1 MSRAPAERRVDVTE
15 LPQFRTVLRGY
26 DPNEVS
32 ATVTE
37 LSHSLT
43 VARRTAAERTMEL
56 TRAQEREAAL
66 NAELD
71 EAAARLAA
79 AERNEQAHAAGPGDI
94 GPRLSTILSLAE
106 EEAGQLRADGERYAY
121 EIRRAAE
128 AEAARMKAA
137 AAEAADTIV
146 DQATQ
151 EAAATKQ
158 AGTAVQAQ
166 VADAER
172 RAADILE
179 TARREALV
187 EGRRVQEEFAEAERS
202 RDEIHAHL
210 GGVLQLLTTLDA
222 ELEGE
227 VPAGDVQAGTAL
239 PRDVLAR
246 DVKEPSGRRSSGRE
260 RGSSRSSG

>member
-1 MSRAPAERRVDVTE
+1 VTE
-15 LPQFRTVLRGY
+15 LPEFRTVLRGY

-32 ATVTE
+32 AAVTE

-56 TRAQEREAAL
+56 TRAQERESAL

-71 EAAARLAA
+71 EAVARLAA
-79 AERNEQAHAAGPGDI
+79 AERNEQAHTAGRVDV
-94 GPRLSTILSLAE
+94 GPRISTILSLAE
-106 EEAGQLRADGERYAY
+106 EEAGQLRADGERDAF

-146 DQATQ
+146 EQATQ
-151 EAAATKQ
+151 DAAATKQ
-158 AGTAVQAQ
+158 AGTALQAQ

-179 TARREALV
+179 AARRDAVV
-187 EGRRVQEEFAEAERS
+187 EGRRVQAEFAEAERT

-210 GGVLQLLTTLDA
+210 GGVLDLLTTLDA
-222 ELEGE
+222 EL
-227 VPAGDVQAGTAL
+227 AD
-239 PRDVLAR
+239 
-246 DVKEPSGRRSSGRE
+246 DVKEPPPRRSSGRE
-260 RGSSRSSG
+260 RASSRSSG

>member
-1 MSRAPAERRVDVTE
+1 MTE
-15 LPQFRTVLRGY
+15 LPEFRTVLRGY

-32 ATVTE
+32 AAVTE

-56 TRAQEREAAL
+56 TRAQERESAL

-71 EAAARLAA
+71 EAVARLAA
-79 AERNEQAHAAGPGDI
+79 AERNEQAHTAGRVDV
-94 GPRLSTILSLAE
+94 GPRISTILSLAE
-106 EEAGQLRADGERYAY
+106 EEAGQLRADGERDAF

-146 DQATQ
+146 EQATQ
-151 EAAATKQ
+151 DAAATKQ
-158 AGTAVQAQ
+158 AGTALQAQ

-179 TARREALV
+179 AARRDAVV
-187 EGRRVQEEFAEAERS
+187 EGRRVQAEFAEAERT

-210 GGVLQLLTTLDA
+210 GGVLDLLTTLDA
-222 ELEGE
+222 EL
-227 VPAGDVQAGTAL
+227 AD
-239 PRDVLAR
+239 
-246 DVKEPSGRRSSGRE
+246 DVKEPSPRRSSGRE
-260 RGSSRSSG
+260 RASSRSSG

>member
-1 MSRAPAERRVDVTE
+1 VTE

-32 ATVTE
+32 AAVTE

-56 TRAQEREAAL
+56 TRAQERESAL

-71 EAAARLAA
+71 EAVARLAA
-79 AERNEQAHAAGPGDI
+79 AERHEQAHSAGPVDVGARI
-94 GPRLSTILSLAE
+94 STILSLAE
-106 EEAGQLRADGERYAY
+106 EEAGQVRADGDRYVY
-121 EIRRAAE
+121 EILRDAE

-146 DQATQ
+146 AQATQ

-158 AGTAVQAQ
+158 AGTALQAQ

-172 RAADILE
+172 RAAEIVE
-179 TARREALV
+179 TARREAV
-187 EGRRVQEEFAEAERS
+187 AEGRRVQEEFAHAERN

-210 GGVLQLLTTLDA
+210 GGVLDLLTTLDA
-222 ELEGE
+222 EL
-227 VPAGDVQAGTAL
+227 AD
-239 PRDVLAR
+239 
-246 DVKEPSGRRSSGRE
+246 DVKEPPPRRSSGRE
-260 RGSSRSSG
+260 RASSRSSG

>member
-1 MSRAPAERRVDVTE
+1 VTE
-15 LPQFRTVLRGY
+15 LPEFRTVLRGY

-32 ATVTE
+32 AAVTE

-56 TRAQEREAAL
+56 TRAQERESAL

-71 EAAARLAA
+71 EAVARLAA
-79 AERNEQAHAAGPGDI
+79 AERNEQAHTAGRVDV
-94 GPRLSTILSLAE
+94 GPRISTILSLAE
-106 EEAGQLRADGERYAY
+106 EEAGQLRADGERDAF

-146 DQATQ
+146 EQATQ
-151 EAAATKQ
+151 DAAATKQ
-158 AGTAVQAQ
+158 AGTALQAQ

-179 TARREALV
+179 AARRDAVV
-187 EGRRVQEEFAEAERS
+187 EGRRVQAEFAEAERT
-202 RDEIHAHL
+202 RDEIHTHL
-210 GGVLQLLTTLDA
+210 SGVLDLLTTLDA
-222 ELEGE
+222 EL
-227 VPAGDVQAGTAL
+227 AD
-239 PRDVLAR
+239 
-246 DVKEPSGRRSSGRE
+246 DVKEPPPRRSSGRE
-260 RGSSRSSG
+260 RASSRSSG

>member
-1 MSRAPAERRVDVTE
+1 MTE
-15 LPQFRTVLRGY
+15 LPEFRTVLRGY

-32 ATVTE
+32 AAVTE

-56 TRAQEREAAL
+56 TRAQERESAL

-71 EAAARLAA
+71 EAVARLAA
-79 AERNEQAHAAGPGDI
+79 AERNEQAHTAGPVDV
-94 GPRLSTILSLAE
+94 GPRISTILSLAE
-106 EEAGQLRADGERYAY
+106 EEAGQLRADGERHAF

-146 DQATQ
+146 EQATQ
-151 EAAATKQ
+151 DAAATKQ
-158 AGTAVQAQ
+158 AGTALQAQ

-179 TARREALV
+179 AARRDAVV
-187 EGRRVQEEFAEAERS
+187 EGRRVQAEFAEAERT
-202 RDEIHAHL
+202 RDEIHTHL
-210 GGVLQLLTTLDA
+210 GGVLDLLTTLDA
-222 ELEGE
+222 EL
-227 VPAGDVQAGTAL
+227 AD
-239 PRDVLAR
+239 
-246 DVKEPSGRRSSGRE
+246 DVKEPSPRRSSGRE
-260 RGSSRSSG
+260 RASSRSSG

>member
-1 MSRAPAERRVDVTE
+1 MTE

-32 ATVTE
+32 EIVTE

-56 TRAQEREAAL
+56 TQAQERESAL

-71 EAAARLAA
+71 EAVARLAA
-79 AERNEQAHAAGPGDI
+79 AERNERAHASGPVDV
-94 GPRLSTILSLAE
+94 GPRISTILNLAQ
-106 EEAGQLRADGERYAY
+106 EEAGQLRAEGEHYAF
-121 EIRRAAE
+121 EVRRAAE

-146 DQATQ
+146 EQASR

-158 AGTAVQAQ
+158 AGTALQTQ

-172 RAADILE
+172 RAAGIVE
-179 TARREALV
+179 AARREALV
-187 EGRRVQEEFAEAERS
+187 EGRRVQAEFAEAERT

-210 GGVLQLLTTLDA
+210 GGVLELLTTLDA
-222 ELEGE
+222 EL
-227 VPAGDVQAGTAL
+227 AG
-239 PRDVLAR
+239 
-246 DVKEPSGRRSSGRE
+246 DVKEPSDRRSSGPE

>member
-1 MSRAPAERRVDVTE
+1 VTE
-15 LPQFRTVLRGY
+15 LPEFRTVLRGY

-32 ATVTE
+32 AAVTE

-56 TRAQEREAAL
+56 TRAQERESAL

-71 EAAARLAA
+71 EAVARLAA
-79 AERNEQAHAAGPGDI
+79 AERNEQAHTAGRVDV
-94 GPRLSTILSLAE
+94 GPRISTILSLAE
-106 EEAGQLRADGERYAY
+106 EEAGQLRADGERDAF

-146 DQATQ
+146 EQATQ
-151 EAAATKQ
+151 DAAATKQ
-158 AGTAVQAQ
+158 AGTALQAQ

-179 TARREALV
+179 AARRDAVV
-187 EGRRVQEEFAEAERS
+187 EGRRVQAEFAEAERT
-202 RDEIHAHL
+202 RDEIHMHL
-210 GGVLQLLTTLDA
+210 GGVLDLLTTLDA
-222 ELEGE
+222 EL
-227 VPAGDVQAGTAL
+227 AD
-239 PRDVLAR
+239 
-246 DVKEPSGRRSSGRE
+246 DVKEPPPRRSSGRE
-260 RGSSRSSG
+260 RASSRSSG

>member
-1 MSRAPAERRVDVTE
+1 MTE
-15 LPQFRTVLRGY
+15 LPEFRTVLRGY

-32 ATVTE
+32 AAVTE

-56 TRAQEREAAL
+56 TRAQERESAL

-71 EAAARLAA
+71 EAVARLAA
-79 AERNEQAHAAGPGDI
+79 AERNKQAHTAGPVDV
-94 GPRLSTILSLAE
+94 GPRISTILSLAE
-106 EEAGQLRADGERYAY
+106 EEAGQLRAEGERDAF

-146 DQATQ
+146 EQATQ

-158 AGTAVQAQ
+158 AGTALQAQ
-166 VADAER
+166 VAVAER

-179 TARREALV
+179 AARRDAVV
-187 EGRRVQEEFAEAERS
+187 EGRRVQAEFAEAERT

-210 GGVLQLLTTLDA
+210 GGVLDLLTTLDA
-222 ELEGE
+222 EL
-227 VPAGDVQAGTAL
+227 AD
-239 PRDVLAR
+239 
-246 DVKEPSGRRSSGRE
+246 DVKEPSPRRSSGRE
-260 RGSSRSSG
+260 RASSRSSG

>member
-1 MSRAPAERRVDVTE
+1 MTE

-32 ATVTE
+32 AAVTE
-37 LSHSLT
+37 LAQSLT

-56 TRAQEREAAL
+56 TRAQERESAL
-66 NAELD
+66 SAELD
-71 EAAARLAA
+71 EAVARLAA
-79 AERNEQAHAAGPGDI
+79 AERHEQAHSGGAVDVGARI
-94 GPRLSTILSLAE
+94 STILSLAE
-106 EEAGQLRADGERYAY
+106 EEAGQVRADGDRYVY
-121 EIRRAAE
+121 EILRDAE

-146 DQATQ
+146 EQATR
-151 EAAATKQ
+151 EAAVTKQ

-179 TARREALV
+179 AARHEALV
-187 EGRRVQEEFAEAERS
+187 EGRRVHAQFAEAERA

-210 GGVLQLLTTLDA
+210 GGVMDLLTTLDA
-222 ELEGE
+222 ELADDVRE
-227 VPAGDVQAGTAL
+227 PAGRPSSV
-239 PRDVLAR
+239 RD
-246 DVKEPSGRRSSGRE
+246 RR
-260 RGSSRSSG
+260 SSRSSG